1 MEKNF
6 QRWTAKRKT
15 ELVLSHL
22 KGEMKQ
28 VEACRRYDL
37 KQSEVESWTETF
49 LKSGEQGLKSNSKDQ
64 QFLHEKEVKE
74 LQAKVGELV
83 MELNARKKLEALL
96 ESQESWFFRCRA
108 RWLRKERRSASP
120 NSVVGFAFLV
130 PASITVQNLVNR
142 APWTRTRW
150 KRFEQ

>member
-15 ELVLSHL
+15 ELVLSLL

-49 LKSGEQGLKSNSKDQ
+49 LKSGEQGLKSNFKDQ
-64 QFLHEKEVKE
+64 QLLHENEVKE
-74 LQAKVGELV
+74 LQAKV
-83 MELNARKKLEALL
+83 MN
-96 ESQESWFFRCRA
+96 W
-108 RWLRKERRSASP
+108 
-120 NSVVGFAFLV
+120 
-130 PASITVQNLVNR
+130 
-142 APWTRTRW
+142 
-150 KRFEQ
+150 